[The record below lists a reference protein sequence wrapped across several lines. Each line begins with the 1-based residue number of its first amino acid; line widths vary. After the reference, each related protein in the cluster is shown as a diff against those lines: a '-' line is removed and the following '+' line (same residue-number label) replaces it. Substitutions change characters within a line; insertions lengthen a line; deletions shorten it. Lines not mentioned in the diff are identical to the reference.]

1 MKKDS
6 KKILLKIRTGAV
18 RVVQKEQG
26 MFDGRFRTRVEE
38 SDNVYSRK
46 KKHKKDTK
54 NGDL

>member
-26 MFDGRFRTRVEE
+26 MFDGRFRTRMEE
-38 SDNVYSRK
+38 NGKNYSRK

-54 NGDL
+54 NEDL

>member
-6 KKILLKIRTGAV
+6 KKILLKLRTGSV
-18 RVVQKEQG
+18 RVVQKEHG

-38 SDNVYSRK
+38 NRNAYSRK

-54 NGDL
+54 NEDI